1 MVRRPGGA
9 RGALRARRREAVL
22 ALALEVVSTEG
33 HDALTMQRMADQ
45 LECGIASVYR
55 LFPSKD
61 ALIAELLLR
70 ALDTVHT
77 SWRRGFEHV
86 AARTAADGLRP
97 RDAALARAVAAAWFW
112 VVADDTHPS
121 QIDLARRLFVD
132 RRIVVPT
139 EQAARVLPAALAML
153 NDGRTVIDEAAEAG
167 ALEPGN
173 GIERGI
179 TLIASLTGV
188 VLTAKFDRW
197 DQSMFDGR
205 HLAAVSLRDTFRG
218 WGAAEQPLERAL
230 ALAQE
235 LGAEGLAPIVEGL
248 PAAPA

>member
-1 MVRRPGGA
+1 MARRTGGA
-9 RGALRARRREAVL
+9 RGALRAQRRAAVL
-22 ALALEVVSTEG
+22 ERALAVVSTEG
-33 HDALTMQRMADQ
+33 HDALTMQRMADE

-70 ALDTVHT
+70 ALDTVHA

-86 AARTAADGLRP
+86 AERAVKDRLAPG
-97 RDAALARAVAAAWFW
+97 DAALARAVAAAWFW
-112 VVADDTHPS
+112 VVADDAHPS

-153 NDGRTVIDEAAEAG
+153 NDGRTAIDEAVEAG
-167 ALEPGN
+167 VLEPGN

-197 DQSMFDGR
+197 DQSLFDGR

-218 WGAAEQPLERAL
+218 WGAAREPLDRAL
-230 ALAQE
+230 ELARE
-235 LGAEGLAPIVEGL
+235 LGAAGLLAPPVEL
-248 PAAPA
+248 APPP